1 SPNNN
6 FPTRVEYNIR
16 CLGKSDY
23 QICVFDNRGVGWS
36 GKKLKQNYPIMNDS
50 PSGLYREMAC
60 DAIDLLNEIGWTSD
74 VNLVGI
80 SMGGMISQEL
90 VLLKPHYFKSLCL
103 TSTTSGLTIPPI
115 SCIITLMK
123 LFMKK
128 NPIDKVQLAVDAL
141 FPEHW
146 LKSPSIGSSHNTNRE
161 RVVESMVQRISNTR
175 IQPVRG
181 AIGQISACLRHYVSS
196 ERLRIIQD
204 KIPKVII
211 LIIDNNFNRLSDG
224 IKDNNDKVYCE
235 DPPLIIDRMELYFP
249 NLAPSKIVIR
259 IIAVVIYFC
268 SGVIPLDR
276 ICSVF
281 ATQKS
286 HLKDK
291 DNSIRRKKHQI
302 ELAIQKQHDD
312 LVHFSDDRVNHVTN
326 QRSTYK
332 CNNCITSPD
341 AFLQIDPALS
351 HWVCC
356 WRCRKE
362 RLSSHHVIRYKEAED
377 HVTAITFETLKA
389 EEPATLFTSMFDSN
403 DDNKMIP
410 KPIVSAAAI
419 ALPET
424 SITGTVTTNG

>member
-1 SPNNN
+1 M
-6 FPTRVEYNIR
+6 
-16 CLGKSDY
+16 
-23 QICVFDNRGVGWS
+23 
-36 GKKLKQNYPIMNDS
+36 YPF
-50 PSGLYREMAC
+50 RE
-60 DAIDLLNEIGWTSD
+60 
-74 VNLVGI
+74 
-80 SMGGMISQEL
+80 
-90 VLLKPHYFKSLCL
+90 P
-103 TSTTSGLTIPPI
+103 
-115 SCIITLMK
+115 
-123 LFMKK
+123 
-128 NPIDKVQLAVDAL
+128 
-141 FPEHW
+141 
-146 LKSPSIGSSHNTNRE
+146 
-161 RVVESMVQRISNTR
+161 
-175 IQPVRG
+175 
-181 AIGQISACLRHYVSS
+181 
-196 ERLRIIQD
+196 
-204 KIPKVII
+204 
-211 LIIDNNFNRLSDG
+211 
-224 IKDNNDKVYCE
+224 
-235 DPPLIIDRMELYFP
+235 
-249 NLAPSKIVIR
+249 
-259 IIAVVIYFC
+259 VVIYFC